1 MGAFMTYDQH
11 YTPEHISKELSEI
24 IIERYGMEATYVEP
38 SEGNGSFS
46 KHFPT
51 VIGYDIDPVLDTTI
65 KADFLTIDPVP
76 GIYIGNPPFGYKGR
90 MAIDFFNHAAKSADA
105 ICFIMP
111 RSIKKPR
118 LQQQINP
125 YWHVVCEKDIDSV
138 FEHTD
143 TRCTFQIWEPRSF
156 TRTRNTTSNN
166 SIATISDNPTHYLV
180 RVGSK
185 IDIVSTEN
193 NPSINRRYGIHI
205 TRPEMITPD
214 LIKTLNQHAVLNSS
228 NVKSISLDDVNR
240 LMENIMTIKTKII
253 KQLLIQPYDFSAFD
267 RGEIT
272 TIDPDE
278 LKVLQTTLSTFTTDV
293 INYQAQLR
301 EEEKQ
306 NKSAKLETLKDLL
319 STAGLSIDDFKD
331 LVSTD
336 SITVPKTKNQV
347 KTQASSYR
355 VVFQGKEYKTANK
368 KLPAALLKN
377 GAYQAL
383 IKSSQE
389 YQDIEVFLREHS
401 NDYRKAFPLNAHYNS
416 QEFHVN
422 LRGKLNSVAMKYFN
436 LYLKK
441 NPGKTEKD
449 FKMAVLK

>member
-1 MGAFMTYDQH
+1 MTYDQH
-11 YTPEHISKELSEI
+11 YTPEHISRQLSEI
-24 IIERYGMEATYVEP
+24 IIERYGTETTYVEP
-38 SEGNGSFS
+38 SEGTGSFS
-46 KHFPT
+46 KYFPT
-51 VIGYDIDPVLDTTI
+51 VIGYDIDPVLDSTI

-76 GIYIGNPPFGYKGR
+76 GIYIGNPPFGNRGR
-90 MAIDFFNHAAKSADA
+90 LAIDFFNHASKVAHA

-118 LQQQINP
+118 LQDQINP
-125 YWHVVCEKDIDSV
+125 YWHVVYERDIDSV
-138 FEHTD
+138 FEHTE
-143 TRCTFQIWEPRSF
+143 TRCTFQIWEPKLYK
-156 TRTRNTTSNN
+156 RTRNSTRSTA
-166 SIATISDNPTHYLV
+166 IVTMSDNPSHYLV

-193 NPSINRRYGIHI
+193 NPSINRRYGIYI
-205 TRPEMITPD
+205 SKPELVTPD
-214 LIKTLNQHAVLNSS
+214 LIKVLNQHAVLNSS
-228 NVKSISLDDVNR
+228 NVKSISLDDVNKF
-240 LMENIMTIKTKII
+240 MESIMTIKAKTV

-267 RGEIT
+267 KEELA

-278 LKVLQTTLSTFTTDV
+278 LKVLQTTLSTFSTDV

-319 STAGLSIDDFKD
+319 SNAGLSIDDFKD
-331 LVSTD
+331 LLSADDT
-336 SITVPKTKNQV
+336 TLPKTKNQ
-347 KTQASSYR
+347 ANSYR
-355 VVFQGKEYKTANK
+355 VVFQGKEYKTVNK

-377 GAYQAL
+377 GAYLAL
-383 IKSSQE
+383 INSSPE
-389 YQDIEVFLREHS
+389 YQNIEVFLREHS

-422 LRGKLNSVAMKYFN
+422 SRGKLNSVAMKYFN
-436 LYLKK
+436 LYVKK

-449 FKMAVLK
+449 FKLAVMK

>member
-11 YTPEHISKELSEI
+11 YTPEHISKELSEL
-24 IIERYGMEATYVEP
+24 IIERYGMETTYVEP

-51 VIGYDIDPVLDTTI
+51 VIGYDIDPVLESTI

-90 MAIDFFNHAAKSADA
+90 MAIDFLNHAAKAAQA

-111 RSIKKPR
+111 RSINKPR
-118 LQQQINP
+118 LQDQINP
-125 YWHVVCEKDIDSV
+125 YWHVVYEEDIENV
-138 FEHTD
+138 FEHTE
-143 TRCTFQIWEPRSF
+143 TRCTFQIWEPKPYKRSE
-156 TRTRNTTSNN
+156 RNSTDRNAIVTM
-166 SIATISDNPTHYLV
+166 SDNPTHYLV

-185 IDIVSTEN
+185 IDIVSAEN
-193 NPSINRRYGIHI
+193 NTNTNRTYAIHI
-205 TRPEMITPD
+205 SRPELVTPD
-214 LIKTLNQHAVLNSS
+214 LIKVLNQHAFNTSS

-240 LMENIMTIKTKII
+240 FMENIMTVKAKVLKT
-253 KQLLIQPYDFSAFD
+253 LLNQPYDFSAFD
-267 RGEIT
+267 KDDLAA
-272 TIDPDE
+272 IDPSE
-278 LKVLQTTLSTFTTDV
+278 LKKLQTILATFSTDV

-306 NKSAKLETLKDLL
+306 NKSAKIKILEDLL

-336 SITVPKTKNQV
+336 STTVPKTKA
-347 KTQASSYR
+347 QASSYR
-355 VVFQGKEYKTANK
+355 VVFQGSEYRTVNK

-383 IKSSQE
+383 INSSPE
-389 YQDIEVFLREHS
+389 YQNIEVFLREHS
-401 NDYRKAFPLNAHYNS
+401 NDYRKAFPLNAHFNGHD
-416 QEFHVN
+416 FHVN
-422 LRGKLNSVAMKYFN
+422 ARGKLNAIAHEYFEK
-436 LYLKK
+436 YLKK
-441 NPGKTEKD
+441 NPGKTERD
-449 FKMAVLK
+449 FKLAVMK